1 MSVFIVI
8 PCYNVKN
15 KIDKVI
21 SKSLKYA
28 DKIIIVDDKCPEQTG
43 NYVKHKIKNK
53 KILVIFNNKNLGVG
67 GATMIGYRTAIKL
80 NAKVIVKMDG
90 DGQMNP
96 YYIPNLVK
104 NIIEGKADY
113 CKGNRFF
120 NKSIVIKMPFI
131 RLVGNFLLSFIS
143 KFSTG
148 YWNIFDFTNGYTAI
162 SSKALKKI
170 SFSKISKNFFFETDI
185 LYNLYLKNIKVID
198 INIPAIYNNSKS
210 NLKISNVFFYF
221 FKGNIKN
228 FLKRVYLIHLKNN
241 FLKKIIFLI
250 LFTITSYYYSIII
263 YELIIIVLV
272 FFILDFL
279 KIPIRRNDQ

>member
-43 NYVKHKIKNK
+43 YYVKHKIKNK

-67 GATMIGYRTAIKL
+67 GATMIGYRAATKL

-162 SSKALKKI
+162 SSQALKKI

>member
-1 MSVFIVI
+1 MSIFIVI

-210 NLKISNVFFYF
+210 NLKISNVFLYF

-228 FLKRVYLIHLKNN
+228 FLKRVYLIYLKNN
-241 FLKKIIFLI
+241 FLKKIIFFI

-263 YELIIIVLV
+263 YELIILVSV

>member
-104 NIIEGKADY
+104 NIIEGKAGY
-113 CKGNRFF
+113 CKGNRLF

-162 SSKALKKI
+162 SSQALKKI
-170 SFSKISKNFFFETDI
+170 SSSKISKNFFFETDI

-210 NLKISNVFFYF
+210 NLKISNVFLYF

-241 FLKKIIFLI
+241 FLKKIIFFI
-250 LFTITSYYYSIII
+250 LFTVTSYYYSIII
-263 YELIIIVLV
+263 YELIIIVSV
-272 FFILDFL
+272 FFILDFF

>member
-15 KIDKVI
+15 KIYKVI

-43 NYVKHKIKNK
+43 NYVKNRIKNK

-67 GATMIGYRTAIKL
+67 GATMIGYKAAIKL

-104 NIIEGKADY
+104 NIKEGKAGY
-113 CKGNRFF
+113 CKGNRFI
-120 NKSIVIKMPFI
+120 NKSIINKMPLI
-131 RLVGNFLLSFIS
+131 RLVGNFFLSFLS
-143 KFSTG
+143 KSSTG

-162 SSKALKKI
+162 SSHALKKI
-170 SFSKISKNFFFETDI
+170 SFSNISKNFFFETDI

-198 INIPAIYNNSKS
+198 VYIPAIYNNSKS
-210 NLKISNVFFYF
+210 NLKISNVFLYF

-228 FLKRVYLIHLKNN
+228 FIKRVYFIHLKKN
-241 FLKKIIFLI
+241 FFKKIILFVI
-250 LFTITSYYYSIII
+250 LTIASYYYSIIF
-263 YELIIIVLV
+263 YEFIVLV
-272 FFILDFL
+272 LAFLILDFL
-279 KIPIRRNDQ
+279 KIPIRKND